1 MLMMRPP
8 FCSRIETEA
17 ARTTLNMPLRCTLTT
32 ASHSSSVMLK
42 IIRSRRMPA
51 TCTTMS
57 MRPHA
62 SMACCTIAAAWP
74 KSATEP

>member
-1 MLMMRPP
+1 
-8 FCSRIETEA
+8 
-17 ARTTLNMPLRCTLTT
+17 
-32 ASHSSSVMLK
+32 MLK